1 MWNNISKV
9 NECESF
15 PIASLQREI
24 KAYNFPGNHPSQC
37 LVSFSLLSKRKHVTI
52 IKIYELF
59 CLLFQILDLTSRTH
73 DCETSFPFKHIGVSS
88 RIVYSQNDELRSEV
102 KWKNWFLIRNGNFYC
117 LKYFL
122 SYFINFI
129 YVFSSKQF
137 KRTTMGRAKFSM
149 YSIYFKIRR
158 RKLIN
163 SNDFQM
169 ML

>member
-1 MWNNISKV
+1 MNAKV
-9 NECESF
+9 S

-122 SYFINFI
+122 I
-129 YVFSSKQF
+129 YLNIFW
-137 KRTTMGRAKFSM
+137 AIL
-149 YSIYFKIRR
+149 SILFTSLAQSNLSVQRWEEQ
-158 RKLIN
+158 N
-163 SNDFQM
+163 SACIPYI
-169 ML
+169 LK

>member
-1 MWNNISKV
+1 MRK
-9 NECESF
+9 F
-15 PIASLQREI
+15 PHCFAPARI
-24 KAYNFPGNHPSQC
+24 KAQNFPGNHPSQC

-73 DCETSFPFKHIGVSS
+73 DCETFFPFKHIGVSS

-137 KRTTMGRAKFSM
+137 KRTTMERAKFSM